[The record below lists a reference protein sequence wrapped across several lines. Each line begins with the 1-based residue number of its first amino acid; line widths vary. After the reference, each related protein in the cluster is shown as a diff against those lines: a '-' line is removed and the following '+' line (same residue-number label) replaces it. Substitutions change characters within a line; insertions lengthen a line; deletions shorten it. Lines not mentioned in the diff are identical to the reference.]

1 MADIFSKEKRSLIMS
16 KVASKNTQQ
25 ELFVRKLIHSMG
37 YRFRLHRKDLSGK
50 PDLVFP
56 KYNKVIFVHG
66 CFWHGHKGCKRASL
80 PETNRKFWENKIAG
94 NMLRDKIN
102 YARLR
107 KKGWKHLV
115 IWQCEI
121 GKEKKEA
128 LIRKISSFLL
138 KNGKTKK
145 TKGEG

>member
-1 MADIFSKEKRSLIMS
+1 MSDIFSKEKRSLIMS
-16 KVASKNTQQ
+16 KIGPKNTRQ

-37 YRFRLHRKDLSGK
+37 YRFRLHRKDLPGN

-56 KYNKVIFVHG
+56 KHKKVIFVHG
-66 CFWHGHKGCKRASL
+66 CFWHGHKGCKRSAL
-80 PETNRKFWENKIAG
+80 PETNRKFWKNKIAG

-107 KKGWKHLV
+107 KKGWKLLA

-121 GKEKKEA
+121 GNEKKVS
-128 LIRKISSFLL
+128 LIRKISGFFIKAKQS
-138 KNGKTKK
+138 KR
-145 TKGEG
+145 